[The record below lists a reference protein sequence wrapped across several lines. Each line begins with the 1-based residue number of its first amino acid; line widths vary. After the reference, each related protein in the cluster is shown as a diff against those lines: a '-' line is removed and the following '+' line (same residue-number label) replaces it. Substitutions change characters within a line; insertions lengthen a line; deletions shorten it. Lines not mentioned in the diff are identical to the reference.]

1 MAAMTAGQKARK
13 VLEFLMGLSNPRALG
28 SLAKVGFG
36 PTDREEGWRLLKG
49 TSDVVFNAAPA
60 GPVSPKIV
68 KQIDDWENQ
77 WFVIIEATLA
87 RRFPEVRDKVF
98 LNLSQTEGP
107 PVVLSVG
114 TLVSR
119 INALTAE
126 GATAREREARAL
138 LASRGVNDLAMAE
151 ISALLAS
158 AEQSTDVP
166 LANLDDVAEQR
177 AVNEEAMWA
186 WYIEWSRI
194 ARQTITNRQ
203 VLRGLGFLVRRS
215 GAVEEEEEVIEPEP
229 APAPA
234 PAPAAAPGPGL
245 APQPIGPTD

>member
-1 MAAMTAGQKARK
+1 MPAMTAGQKARK
-13 VLEFLMGLSNPRALG
+13 VLEFLMGLGNPRAMSPL
-28 SLAKVGFG
+28 SKVGFG
-36 PTDREEGWRLLKG
+36 PADREEGWRLLKA
-49 TSDVVFNAAPA
+49 TSEVAFNSTAG

-87 RRFPEVRDKVF
+87 RRFPEVREKVF

-151 ISALLAS
+151 ITSLLAA
-158 AEQSTDVP
+158 AEQSTEEP
-166 LANLDDVAEQR
+166 PNLDDLAEQR
-177 AVNEEAMWA
+177 AVNEAAMWA

-194 ARQTITNRQ
+194 ARQTIANRQ
-203 VLRGLGFLVRRS
+203 VLRGLGFLVRKS
-215 GAVEEEEEVIEPEP
+215 GAVEEEEEEVVAEPQP
-229 APAPA
+229 APAPSPA
-234 PAPAAAPGPGL
+234 PAPRPGL
-245 APQPIGPTD
+245 QPQPLGPTD